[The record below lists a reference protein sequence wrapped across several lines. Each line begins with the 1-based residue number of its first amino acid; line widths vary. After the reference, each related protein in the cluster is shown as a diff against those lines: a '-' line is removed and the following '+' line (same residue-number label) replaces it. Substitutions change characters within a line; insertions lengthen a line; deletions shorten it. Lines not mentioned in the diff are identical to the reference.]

1 MAQQTK
7 SASNRSAASTRKRLA
22 STQRPFDLRKRN
34 RGRARSRSLRRRN
47 RIASKL
53 KVPAIATGAAAAGL
67 AGGLA
72 LAGRRSPRKLLGVRL
87 PGSAAPTSQN
97 LAEAAK
103 QIGSFGERVG
113 ELATEIRTVRQGV
126 ANAKDQD
133 QKRSPIEV
141 VLQGLTAR
149 NRWSGRP

>member
-7 SASNRSAASTRKRLA
+7 SASNRSAANTRKRA
-22 STQRPFDLRKRN
+22 STN
-34 RGRARSRSLRRRN
+34 GRSTSQTKSGTRSQQKSSTTES
-47 RIASKL
+47 IASKL

-72 LAGRRSPRKLLGVRL
+72 LAGRRSPSKLLGVRL
-87 PGSAAPTSQN
+87 PGSSAPTSQN

-149 NRWSGRP
+149 NR